1 MKMVS
6 EEDEADLATAPTEED
21 IAEVF
26 NFDEAKSVDIQLIAE
41 FDQYG
46 ENMVAIGGTTY
57 PFKDILVFHGF
68 QFDRTMHFWLAPAGT
83 DTEDI
88 ETMMADYGFPVE
100 KFDNA
105 MEEA

>member
-1 MKMVS
+1 MVS
-6 EEDEADLATAPTEED
+6 EEDEADLATAPTDED

-26 NFDEAKSVDIQLIAE
+26 NFEEAKSVDIQVIAE
-41 FDQYG
+41 FDKDG

-68 QFDRTMHFWLAPAGT
+68 QFDRTTMFWLAPAGT

-88 ETMMADYGFPVE
+88 ETMMLDGRLRLPGGE
-100 KFDNA
+100 I
-105 MEEA
+105 

>member
-1 MKMVS
+1 M
-6 EEDEADLATAPTEED
+6 
-21 IAEVF
+21 
-26 NFDEAKSVDIQLIAE
+26 IAE

-68 QFDRTMHFWLAPAGT
+68 QFDRTTMFWLAPAGT